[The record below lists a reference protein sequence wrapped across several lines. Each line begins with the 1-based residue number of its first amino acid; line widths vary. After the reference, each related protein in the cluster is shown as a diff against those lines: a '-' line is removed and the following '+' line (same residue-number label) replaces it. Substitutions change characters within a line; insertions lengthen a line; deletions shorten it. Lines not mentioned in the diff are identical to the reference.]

1 MQGVTASQVNC
12 LANTS
17 EDTNFVDTYGCL
29 YTFADAQKVCPA
41 GWHLPTQADFNALLA
56 YVGSNDLMK
65 SQNLR
70 ATSWGGL
77 DSYGFA
83 ALPAGIYLTVSNG
96 NEINAYQFFGIST
109 RFWASTTLEANNNIY
124 GDLLIITDSSA
135 GRGDYRLNDRNSVRC
150 LKD

>member
-83 ALPAGIYLTVSNG
+83 ALPAGFYSDSYNNLGT
-96 NEINAYQFFGIST
+96 YTFFWTS
-109 RFWASTTLEANNNIY
+109 EEKNNTPSFRLNV
-124 GDLLIITDSSA
+124 DSSKA
-135 GRGDYRLNDRNSVRC
+135 IMASHNKTYGGSVRC